1 MNGNFLLLFLA
12 FWPMIGALIG
22 YMLGRKNKTQ
32 RDYFAVFVCA
42 VEMVIVGLLFK
53 SASNSAPAVFEWAGF
68 SGFRIYFKLDGF
80 RYIYAFITAFMWL
93 CTTMLSPEYFAH
105 YRNRN
110 RYYFFTLM
118 TLGATMAVFLSA
130 DLMTTFLF
138 FEVMSFTS
146 YVQVIHDESDGAKY
160 AAQGYVAV
168 AVIGGLVMLMG
179 IFVLYTQIGTTD
191 MALFTEAAAALNDKS
206 KLFIASLCIL
216 FGFGSKA
223 GMFPLHFWLPQA
235 HPVAPAP
242 ASSLLSGVLTKT
254 GIFGILL
261 VGSNLFLHDEKMGVI
276 ILCLGVVTMF
286 LGAFLALF
294 SIDLK
299 RTLAC
304 SSVSQIG
311 FIIVGVGMQGI
322 LGEHNAIAV
331 QGTLLHMVNHSM
343 FKLLLFMSAGVV
355 YMNMHKLDLNDIRGF
370 GRKKPVL
377 MVCFLIGFL
386 GIIGLPGFSG
396 YISKTLIHESI
407 VEKIWLFHDYSNAS
421 TFFQIVEAIFTLS
434 GGLTAAYMTKLFVAI
449 FIEQNNTDQA
459 KLDAKKNYMK
469 PMSTIALVASAVMIP
484 VFGLFPQQ
492 TFMKVA
498 DFGKY
503 FMHGHALEHAV
514 EFFAWQNLKGA
525 VASLV
530 IGAILY
536 LLVVR
541 ICLMKKDE
549 NGNTIYVN
557 SWPIFVNL
565 EKYIYRPVLA
575 FLSTFFYYIC
585 KMLDIFVNMP
595 WALVTHVVDHAIA
608 LYPKWDTHKSTAKR
622 IEHYLDDNYSRLIAT
637 SLSYGL
643 IVSFAGLVIFMLV
656 MWFM

>member
-254 GIFGILL
+254 GI
-261 VGSNLFLHDEKMGVI
+261 
-276 ILCLGVVTMF
+276 
-286 LGAFLALF
+286 
-294 SIDLK
+294 
-299 RTLAC
+299 
-304 SSVSQIG
+304 
-311 FIIVGVGMQGI
+311 
-322 LGEHNAIAV
+322 
-331 QGTLLHMVNHSM
+331 
-343 FKLLLFMSAGVV
+343 
-355 YMNMHKLDLNDIRGF
+355 
-370 GRKKPVL
+370 
-377 MVCFLIGFL
+377 
-386 GIIGLPGFSG
+386 
-396 YISKTLIHESI
+396 
-407 VEKIWLFHDYSNAS
+407 
-421 TFFQIVEAIFTLS
+421 
-434 GGLTAAYMTKLFVAI
+434 
-449 FIEQNNTDQA
+449 
-459 KLDAKKNYMK
+459 
-469 PMSTIALVASAVMIP
+469 
-484 VFGLFPQQ
+484 
-492 TFMKVA
+492 
-498 DFGKY
+498 
-503 FMHGHALEHAV
+503 
-514 EFFAWQNLKGA
+514 
-525 VASLV
+525 
-530 IGAILY
+530 
-536 LLVVR
+536 
-541 ICLMKKDE
+541 
-549 NGNTIYVN
+549 
-557 SWPIFVNL
+557 
-565 EKYIYRPVLA
+565 
-575 FLSTFFYYIC
+575 
-585 KMLDIFVNMP
+585 
-595 WALVTHVVDHAIA
+595 
-608 LYPKWDTHKSTAKR
+608 
-622 IEHYLDDNYSRLIAT
+622 
-637 SLSYGL
+637 
-643 IVSFAGLVIFMLV
+643 
-656 MWFM
+656 

>member
-1 MNGNFLLLFLA
+1 MEGNFLLLFLA

-22 YMLGRKNKTQ
+22 YMLGRKSKST

-42 VEMVIVGLLFK
+42 VEMAIVVLLFK
-53 SASNSAPAVFEWAGF
+53 SASNSTPAVFEWAGF

-138 FEVMSFTS
+138 FEIMSFTS
-146 YVQVIHDESDGAKY
+146 YVQVIHEESEGAKY

-179 IFVLYTQIGTTD
+179 IFMLYTQIGTTD
-191 MALFTEAAAALNDKS
+191 MALFTETAAALNDKS
-206 KLFIASLCIL
+206 KLFIASLLIL

-261 VGSNLFLHDEKMGVI
+261 VGSNLFLHDAKMGFI
-276 ILCLGVVTMF
+276 ILCLGVITMF
-286 LGAFLALF
+286 LGALLALF
-294 SIDLK
+294 SVDLK

-311 FIIVGVGMQGI
+311 FILVGIGMQGI

-355 YMNMHKLDLNDIRGF
+355 YMNMHKLNLNDIRGF
-370 GRKKPVL
+370 GRKKPLL
-377 MVCFLIGFL
+377 MLCFLIGAL
-386 GIIGLPGFSG
+386 GIIGFPGFSG

-407 VEKIWLFHDYSNAS
+407 VEKIWLFPVYSNAS
-421 TFFQIVEAIFTLS
+421 TFFQVVEGIFTLS
-434 GGLTAAYMTKLFVAI
+434 GGLTTAYMIKLFVAV
-449 FIEQNNTDQA
+449 FIEKNNSDQE
-459 KLDAKKNYMK
+459 KLDAKKKYMK
-469 PMSTIALVASAVMIP
+469 PMSVLALVASAVMIP

-492 TFMKVA
+492 TFMKIA

-514 EFFAWQNLKGA
+514 EFFAWINLKGA

-530 IGAILY
+530 IGAIIY
-536 LLVVR
+536 ALVVR
-541 ICLMKKDE
+541 VCLMGKDE
-549 NGNTIYVN
+549 NGKSVYINA
-557 SWPIFVNL
+557 WPQWANL

-608 LYPKWDTHKSTAKR
+608 WYPKWDNHKSTAKR
-622 IEHYLDDNYSRLIAT
+622 VEHYLDDHYTRLIAV

-643 IVSFAGLVIFMLV
+643 VVSFAGLIIFFAV
-656 MWFM
+656 MMFF